1 MLVLGKIRD
10 RRDRLCRFSSGNMV
24 MMMHPDDFEKLLFI
38 AKVFLIIGILIY
50 SFKCGNAAYHILR
63 WS

>member
-1 MLVLGKIRD
+1 
-10 RRDRLCRFSSGNMV
+10 